1 MAVEADLLD
10 VVDKIYAASLDEGGW
25 APALDAMADLLGAV
39 GVTFEIIDKKIGRP
53 IMIELGDRLDRVDSE
68 EYLNYY
74 GAISPRVVRADDLSA
89 RGVSYDHLILTES
102 QMDTD
107 EFYSDCLAPQGLRYF
122 VAGHVLNSQSHA
134 GVFAAQ
140 RSFTQGHV
148 GETEIALVRRLLPH
162 MQQALDLKFRLHEA
176 RLQSESLLGALE
188 GLGEA
193 AIIVDRCGVVLYAN
207 KGAAEIFSMAD
218 GVAVAHGKLCVS
230 NGNGTGRL
238 DSALGSLTMTDGDAV
253 DLNARN
259 FAAHRPSGK
268 RPYLVA
274 VRPLPAQAAAAA
286 QVLQPAAIVFIRDP
300 DSFVRLDAELV
311 RQSYHLTAAETEIAC
326 ALDNGLSLREVAD
339 QRGVAISTVRGQV
352 YGLMS
357 KLSVN
362 RQTDLIRLLRHY
374 RRPF

>member
-39 GVTFEIIDKKIGRP
+39 GVSFEIIDKKIGRP
-53 IMIELGDRLDRVDSE
+53 IMIELGDRLEQVDSA
-68 EYLNYY
+68 EYLDYY
-74 GAISPRVVRADDLSA
+74 GAISPRVIRADDLSA

-102 QMDTD
+102 QMDAD
-107 EFYSDCLAPQGLRYF
+107 EFYRDCLAPQGLRYF
-122 VAGHVLNSQSHA
+122 VAGHVLSNQNHA

-148 GETEIALVRRLLPH
+148 GEIEISLVRRLLPH
-162 MQQALDLKFRLHEA
+162 MRQALDLKFRLQEA
-176 RLQSESLLGALE
+176 RLQNESLLDTLE

-193 AIIVDRCGVVLYAN
+193 AIIVDRAGVVLHAN
-207 KGAAEIFSMAD
+207 RAAAEIFSMAD
-218 GVAVAHGKLCVS
+218 GVTVAHGRLYIP
-230 NGNGTGRL
+230 NGNGGGRL
-238 DSALGSLTMTDGDAV
+238 DSALNNLTMAEGDAV
-253 DLNARN
+253 DLDARN

-274 VRPLPAQAAAAA
+274 VRPLPARAAAAA
-286 QVLQPAAIVFIRDP
+286 QMLQPAAIIFIRDP
-300 DSFVRLDAELV
+300 DSFVRLDADLV
-311 RQSYHLTAAETEIAC
+311 RQSYHLTVAETEIAC

-352 YGLMS
+352 YGLMA

-374 RRPF
+374 RRSF